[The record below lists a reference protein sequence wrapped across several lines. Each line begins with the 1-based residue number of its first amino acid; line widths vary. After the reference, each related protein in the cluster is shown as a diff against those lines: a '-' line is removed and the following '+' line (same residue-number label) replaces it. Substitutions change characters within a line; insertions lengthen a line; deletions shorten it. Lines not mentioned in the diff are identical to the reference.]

1 MHISRGASVAFNKV
15 ETFPVAGDENVDAAF
30 SSVVDTGAGG
40 AGVTTASPTVSLE
53 PVATSCF
60 MTLFLR
66 FTVAGGSGIEV
77 SIPLLATG
85 DTAEPLGLA
94 KTGHSSPFSR

>member
-40 AGVTTASPTVSLE
+40 AGVTTASPTVSFE
-53 PVATSCF
+53 PVATSFSFF
-60 MTLFLR
+60 MILFFR
-66 FTVAGGSGIEV
+66 F
-77 SIPLLATG
+77 L
-85 DTAEPLGLA
+85 
-94 KTGHSSPFSR
+94 KTNNVCETKNT